1 MSLDLDLIYSQFN
14 FKVDKSDKNKIYEF
28 EAFRLDA
35 VHLMLYQH
43 DEEIPLVP
51 KAVETLLVLVEK
63 RGEILS
69 KNELMETIWTDS
81 IVEES
86 NLAQYLHILRKT
98 LGKTKDGK
106 PFIETFR
113 RRGYRFNG
121 EVSVADFSAE
131 IKQENTNQ
139 NFVPHPALTNGGAI
153 RETTSGKVVALA
165 DWRHAPE
172 VDEKSPQKVL
182 PTAQL
187 EEFPSESETQNAE
200 LSTGEIKSRKRG
212 FAVGLILLLLAS
224 IGVSYWFFPNR
235 PSNAAIESIAVLPFW
250 NDSVETEYLSNGMTE
265 TLISSLSQL
274 PNLNV
279 KAQSAVF
286 RYKGK
291 DMDAQTIGKELNVQ
305 TILTGRVASHGDDL
319 TLSLSFE
326 DVETGNQI
334 WGKQYNR
341 QLSGIIA
348 LQTEIARDVSA
359 NLKTKLSG
367 ADEQRVAKTYT
378 ENVEAYQFYLKGR
391 FHWNKRTPT
400 DLQKSIE
407 NFERAI
413 ALDPNFA
420 LAFTGLADAYSLLA
434 NAGSP
439 AREIMPKARE
449 AALNALL
456 LDDNLAEAHTAL
468 GQILIYYDYDYA
480 GAEREHKRA
489 IELNPN
495 YATAH
500 QWYSELLT
508 ALGRHEEALAEMRR
522 ALEID
527 PLSLIINRQYGV
539 SLLFA
544 RKYDEAIGQLKKTL
558 ELDANFAVAHSSISL
573 AYRLKGDYDE
583 AVEEFAK
590 YQELIGEQ
598 QSAALIRESFTRNG
612 WQGFLRAMVGEH
624 RPANLTPYHAAAF
637 YAALDEKDKAFA
649 ELSRAYQNREPVLGL
664 IKVDPRFDSLRDDS
678 RFADLLRR
686 VGLPQ

>member
-14 FKVDKSDKNKIYEF
+14 FKVDKSDKSKIYEF
-28 EAFRLDA
+28 GEFRLDA
-35 VHLMLYQH
+35 VHLMLYQK

-51 KAVETLLVLVEK
+51 KAVETLLALVEK

-69 KNELMETIWTDS
+69 KDELMKTIWTDS

-86 NLAQYLHILRKT
+86 NLAQYLHLLRKI
-98 LGKTKDGK
+98 LGETKDGK

-279 KAQSAVF
+279 KAQSVVF

-378 ENVEAYQFYLKGR
+378 ENVEAYQFYLRGNFYQSKG
-391 FHWNKRTPT
+391 TPES
-400 DLQKSIE
+400 LQKAIE
-407 NFERAI
+407 YFQQAI

-420 LAFTGLADAYSLLA
+420 LAYVGLASSYAPLA
-434 NAGSP
+434 HFNNVA
-439 AREIMPKARE
+439 ARDLMLKAK
-449 AALNALL
+449 AATLNALS
-456 LDDNLAEAHTAL
+456 LDDQLLEARIAF
-468 GQILIYYDYDYA
+468 GSILYKDEYDFA
-480 GAEREHKRA
+480 GAEREFKRA
-489 IELNPN
+489 VEQNPN
-495 YATAH
+495 DSDAH
-500 QWYSELLT
+500 QAYGELLMCF
-508 ALGRHEEALAEMRR
+508 GRHEESLAELRR
-522 ALEID
+522 ALAID
-527 PLSLIINRQYGV
+527 PVSSSANWKYSISLF
-539 SLLFA
+539 FA
-544 RKYDEAIGQLKKTL
+544 RRYDEAVAQSKKTL
-558 ELDANFAVAHSSISL
+558 ELDDTYWWAHRGIAFSYQMKRDYAGSVA
-573 AYRLKGDYDE
+573 AR
-583 AVEEFAK
+583 AK
-590 YQELIGEQ
+590 MNEKVAPQT
-598 QSAALIRESFTRNG
+598 AALMRESFAKGG
-612 WQGFLRAMVGEH
+612 WQGFLRAMTGKQ
-624 RPANLTPYHAAAF
+624 RPPNLPPYIVATFHVE
-637 YAALDEKDKAFA
+637 LGEKDKA
-649 ELSRAYQNREPVLGL
+649 LSILNQMYEDRASDLTQL
-664 IKVDPRFDSLRDDS
+664 KVDPRLDPLRDDP
-678 RFADLLRR
+678 RFVDLMRR
-686 VGLPQ
+686 MNFE